1 MFPETV
7 DAASVTLRR
16 LSREHVDV
24 HALYERFAAD
34 SAGVEAVFEYVP
46 QEPYETPNDAREF
59 LLQAEDEWD
68 DRESA
73 QYAVRADGD
82 LAGYAGLFV
91 EWERRAAR
99 VGVTLDRPFWG
110 EGYASDAADALAEL
124 AFETLDLDVVAIGY
138 ERGNERSERFVE
150 SFVER
155 HGGQYDG
162 VLRNWTRVGD
172 DVLDHHRYT
181 VTREQYEA

>member
-82 LAGYAGLFV
+82 LAATPASSWSGS
-91 EWERRAAR
+91 AAR
-99 VGVTLDRPFWG
+99 P
-110 EGYASDAADALAEL
+110 ASA
-124 AFETLDLDVVAIGY
+124 
-138 ERGNERSERFVE
+138 
-150 SFVER
+150 
-155 HGGQYDG
+155 
-162 VLRNWTRVGD
+162 
-172 DVLDHHRYT
+172 
-181 VTREQYEA
+181 